1 VDFFPSKR
9 YSAELTETCFQLF
22 LRERSLKEISQLQ
35 NIPYGTL
42 RGWSMRGKWQARRDV
57 LQGKI
62 GKPIVIVESNDET
75 GNTTT
80 GRLDAAI
87 KRALDARMPQDP
99 TVALPVIEEKD
110 KASLVLIEQQK
121 EETANTLELELQRSE
136 RRLRMTFDEKQVEYH
151 NKASLEALRILDAI
165 AQTPT
170 DELVQRADKISKLD
184 AVARKALALE
194 EHKPTVVVNV
204 GLLNDLSQ
212 RRTLKAAH
220 VATVTL
226 EEQAQDSGALVL
238 VES

>member
-1 VDFFPSKR
+1 VDSSAFFPSKR
-9 YSAELTETCFQLF
+9 YSAELVETCFQLF
-22 LRERSLKEISQLQ
+22 LRERSLVEISRLQ
-35 NIPYGTL
+35 SVPYGTI

-57 LQGKI
+57 QQGKI

-75 GNTTT
+75 GNATT

-87 KRALDARMPQDP
+87 KRALDARDNASPSD
-99 TVALPVIEEKD
+99 TTEENKD
-110 KASLVLIEQQK
+110 
-121 EETANTLELELQRSE
+121 TLELDLQRSE